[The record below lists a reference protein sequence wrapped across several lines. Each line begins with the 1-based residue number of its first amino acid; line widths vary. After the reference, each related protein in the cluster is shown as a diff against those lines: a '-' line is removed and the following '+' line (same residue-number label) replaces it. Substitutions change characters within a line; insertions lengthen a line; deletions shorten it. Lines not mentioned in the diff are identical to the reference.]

1 MAEAAAA
8 EPGTV
13 SPLQDSTVL
22 LWLDVA
28 AAGDVAGC
36 GGRGGGSAGCTPV
49 NPIGAAF
56 WAVDRPVSSVSG
68 SPGVASRRA
77 RDGGG
82 LSTDGLE
89 LAAST
94 RWVSSADPSAFLFL

>member
-1 MAEAAAA
+1 MA

-36 GGRGGGSAGCTPV
+36 GGGGGS
-49 NPIGAAF
+49 GAA
-56 WAVDRPVSSVSG
+56 AGPEGGKLV
-68 SPGVASRRA
+68 RA
-77 RDGGG
+77 AAPRMD
-82 LSTDGLE
+82 
-89 LAAST
+89 LAAAS
-94 RWVSSADPSAFLFL
+94 